1 MSKEEGEEKSNI
13 EVSSLSFK
21 RRARRGEETSEK
33 KRKKKGVLVLAW
45 LLLFGLKKKTRE
57 KSEIGL
63 WRGSKKD
70 SLFFLVI
77 AWSLL
82 SVKRT
87 EILSTEKKQTREL
100 SFV

>member
-1 MSKEEGEEKSNI
+1 M
-13 EVSSLSFK
+13 SFK

-45 LLLFGLKKKTRE
+45 LLLFGLKKKKTRE

-70 SLFFLVI
+70 SLFFLLVI

-82 SVKRT
+82 SAKKI
-87 EILSTEKKQTREL
+87 EILNTEKKQMREL